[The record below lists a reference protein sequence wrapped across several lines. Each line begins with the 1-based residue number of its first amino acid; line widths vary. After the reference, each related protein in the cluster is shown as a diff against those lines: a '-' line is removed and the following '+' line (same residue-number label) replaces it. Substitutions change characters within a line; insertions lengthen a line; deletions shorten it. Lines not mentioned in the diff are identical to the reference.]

1 MKRLLALGMAM
12 ALTVSSLAGC
22 GGSKEPAADGAPS
35 EAPTA
40 EAEEP
45 EASGGK
51 LRRKFK
57 GYLGH

>member
-1 MKRLLALGMAM
+1 MKKRVLALILTGIMA
-12 ALTVSSLAGC
+12 AGLAGC

>member
-1 MKRLLALGMAM
+1 MKKRVLALI
-12 ALTVSSLAGC
+12 LTGIMVAGLAGC

-45 EASGGK
+45 EAEASGSGESTAPAS
-51 LRRKFK
+51 
-57 GYLGH
+57 G